1 MSKSLPSTA
10 CWEDRPTGAS
20 SMAMPRAV
28 ILPAMRSVTEG
39 AMVLMSMKR
48 LPCFSVSAA
57 PPFPKAASSTCC
69 PFGSMVMTQSAP
81 RAASAA
87 DVAAVAPA
95 ETSACTAFGSISK
108 TRSAKAALSR
118 LRAIGAPMVP
128 SPMKPM

>member
-1 MSKSLPSTA
+1 
-10 CWEDRPTGAS
+10 
-20 SMAMPRAV
+20 MAMPRAV

-48 LPCFSVSAA
+48 LPCFRVSAA
-57 PPFPKAASSTCC
+57 PPFPNTASATCS
-69 PFGSMVMTQSAP
+69 PFGSMVMTRSAP

-95 ETSACTAFGSISK
+95 ETRDSTAFGSISK
-108 TRSAKAALSR
+108 TRRAKPALSR

-128 SPMKPM
+128 RPMKPM